1 MNAQKTAGRKK
12 VFVDINN
19 EDIDGNASMRRV

>member
-1 MNAQKTAGRKK
+1 MNAQKTVGRKK

-19 EDIDGNASMRRV
+19 EDINGNASVRRS